1 MLNIN
6 SKSELKMTILQLE
19 DKQARE
25 WPILKAE
32 VLKTVDGLKPVN
44 FIKNSFKEVVA
55 SNEIKESLLVSAV
68 GLTAGFASKAL
79 IVGNSTHPL
88 KKLFGT
94 LVQLALTKLV
104 TKNPD
109 TVKHVSENVLK
120 FIHQSNKK

>member
-1 MLNIN
+1 MLNIT
-6 SKSELKMTILQLE
+6 SKSELKLAIIQLE
-19 DKQARE
+19 DKQAKE

-32 VLKTVDGLKPVN
+32 ALKTFDGLKPAN

-68 GLTAGFASKAL
+68 GLGAGYASKAL

-88 KKLFGT
+88 KKLLGT

-109 TVKHVSENVLK
+109 TVKQVSENVLQ
-120 FIHQSNKK
+120 FLHQSNKK